1 MELQSN
7 NYPNTMKRLLVAVA
21 LSVPS
26 VTFAAFDP
34 APIGNYLSSLTSFI
48 NGYIIPF
55 IIAVSLVVFVWGM
68 FQFFVLGATN
78 EEKREKGKQLA
89 IWAVVGL
96 VLMLSLQG
104 IVMLLS
110 STFGFGDSTITAPST
125 LKI

>member
-1 MELQSN
+1 
-7 NYPNTMKRLLVAVA
+7 MKRLALLTPLLMPTVA
-21 LSVPS
+21 L
-26 VTFAAFDP
+26 AAFNP
-34 APIGNYLSSLTSFI
+34 EPIGSYMSSMTSFI
-48 NGYIIPF
+48 NGYVIPF
-55 IIAVSLVVFVWGM
+55 IIAVSLVVFMWGM

-78 EEKREKGKQLA
+78 EEKRAKGKQLA

-104 IVMLLS
+104 IVVLLS

>member
-1 MELQSN
+1 
-7 NYPNTMKRLLVAVA
+7 MKRLALLVPLLMPAVA
-21 LSVPS
+21 L
-26 VTFAAFDP
+26 AAFNP
-34 APIGNYLSSLTSFI
+34 APIGGYMSSMTSFI

-55 IIAVSLVVFVWGM
+55 IIAASLLVFMFGM

-78 EEKREKGKQLA
+78 VEKREKGKQLA

-104 IVMLLS
+104 IVVLLS
-110 STFGFGDSTITAPST
+110 SSLGFGDSTISAPST